1 MPTNIFYL
9 KVCMH
14 LVKSTT
20 DGFKRKITIIS
31 AVLISTS
38 AMAQENSPYSR
49 YGMGDIVPNQNM
61 VSRAMGGI
69 SAGYSDFQS
78 INLVNPAALGQ
89 IRSTIFD
96 IAGEVDIRN
105 LKSNTSPEKFKSVNS
120 LISYLQLG
128 VPLSTEKMIKK
139 KKFWGA
145 SFGLRPVT
153 RINYKVESNSRR
165 SGLDSLNTIYEG
177 SGGITQANISTGL
190 KIKNFSI
197 GISTGYTFGS
207 KDYSTILNFISDST
221 AYFKSKTSTVTRF
234 GGAFLNTGM
243 QYEIA
248 IKNKK
253 TNKKENI
260 LRFGAYVNLQQNL
273 SAKQD
278 KVNET
283 IAFDGNGG
291 IVSIDTIS
299 AVINQ
304 TGKINFPATYGFGVS
319 HSTRNF
325 LIGADLEMSN
335 WDDYRYYGEKDFV
348 QNSFMVRVG
357 AQYYPAKDNT
367 LPSKY
372 WSFVKYRAG
381 MYIGNDYIKLSDNNR
396 PVYAFTAGVGMPLT
410 SLQRISYTGEIVAL
424 NAGIEIGAR
433 GNKESQSLRE
443 NYMRFNIGVS
453 MNARWFVKP
462 KYN

>member
-1 MPTNIFYL
+1 
-9 KVCMH
+9 MH

-31 AVLISTS
+31 AVLLSSS

-69 SAGYSDFQS
+69 TAGYADFQS

-89 IRSTIFD
+89 IRNTIFD
-96 IAGEVDIRN
+96 IAGEVDVRT
-105 LKSNTSPEKFKSVNS
+105 LKSNISPDKFTSVNA

-128 VPLSTEKMIKK
+128 VPLSSEKMLKK
-139 KKFWGA
+139 KQYWGA
-145 SFGLRPVT
+145 SFGLRPLT
-153 RINYKVESNSRR
+153 RINYKIENNTRPL
-165 SGLDSLNTIYEG
+165 GLDSLNTIYEG
-177 SGGITQANISTGL
+177 SGGITQANFSTGL
-190 KIKNFSI
+190 RIKNLSI
-197 GISTGYTFGS
+197 GVSTGYTFGS
-207 KDYSTILNFISDST
+207 KDYSTILNFISDSI
-221 AYFKSKTSTVTRF
+221 AYFKSNTSTRSRF
-234 GGAFLNTGM
+234 GGAFLNTGI
-243 QYEIA
+243 QYEVRL
-248 IKNKK
+248 KNKS
-253 TNKKENI
+253 TKEKDNV
-260 LRFGAYVNLQQNL
+260 LRFGAYANWQQSL

-278 KVNET
+278 RVNET

-291 IVSIDTIS
+291 IVSIDTVS
-299 AVINQ
+299 AVTNQ
-304 TGKINFPATYGFGVS
+304 SGKVILPSTYGFGFS
-319 HSTRNF
+319 HATPNF
-325 LIGADLEMSN
+325 LIGADVELSN
-335 WDDYRYYGEKDFV
+335 WDAYRYYGEKDFV
-348 QNSFMVRVG
+348 QNSYMIRVG

-381 MYIGNDYIKLSDNNR
+381 LYYGNDYIKLDNKNK
-396 PVYAFTAGVGMPLT
+396 PNFAFTAGVGMPLT

-424 NAGIEIGAR
+424 NAGVEIGAR
-433 GNKESQSLRE
+433 GNKETQSLRE
-443 NYMRFNIGVS
+443 NYMRINIGVS